1 MAINRQD
8 EHLLMDNFGAV
19 IFETQN
25 NAEKQT
31 NSIVLSGMWAL
42 ALLLLEGSVG

>member
-25 NAEKQT
+25 NAEKT
-31 NSIVLSGMWAL
+31 D
-42 ALLLLEGSVG
+42 